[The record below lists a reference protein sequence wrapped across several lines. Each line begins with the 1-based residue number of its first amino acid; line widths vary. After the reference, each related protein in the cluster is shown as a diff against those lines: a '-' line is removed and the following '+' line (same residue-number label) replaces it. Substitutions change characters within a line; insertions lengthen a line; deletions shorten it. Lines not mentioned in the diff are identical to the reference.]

1 MSTEIELKLLIPQF
15 GLNSFKQNL
24 LKNAPHFH
32 QQAFLGNTYYDTA
45 DKFFAQHQMGLRVRK
60 ENQQFTLTLK
70 TKGEALGGLHIRPEY
85 NLAQQNETP
94 DLAQLVENYD
104 LDPSWKTLSLQPIF
118 ATDFVRETFLI
129 RPESS
134 SETPK
139 IQETAEIEVALD
151 QGKILAGDKQAEISE
166 VEFELKQG
174 KVADLLD
181 YVRSLPLENGVRL
194 SAISKAQRGYALAEN
209 HQPKAQNWLDKWRDF
224 LDFAQSAGNFSQK
237 LTALFQL
244 EQGLIEETFV
254 LGQVYFAEDFLRTV
268 ERIGAFFNLY
278 HFYTENGN
286 LLENAFNQ
294 QGLSDAL
301 KTDWLALVESSQQCL
316 AECKQLIARHSETKN
331 NAEVIAQL
339 FDLLQSAFYLQRML
353 NLISLTYVEE
363 NEAVN
368 LENWEMNNG

>member
-15 GLNSFKQNL
+15 GLNLFKQNL

-85 NLAQQNETP
+85 NLPQKNETP

-104 LDPSWKTLSLQPIF
+104 LDPSWKALSLQPIF
-118 ATDFVRETFLI
+118 ATDFARETFLI
-129 RPESS
+129 RPEFS

-139 IQETAEIEVALD
+139 TQETVEIEVALD
-151 QGKILAGDKQAEISE
+151 QGKILARDKEVEISE

-174 KVADLLD
+174 KVADLLN

-194 SAISKAQRGYALAEN
+194 SAISKAQRGYALVEN

-224 LDFAQSAGNFSQK
+224 LDFAQSAGNFSEK

-244 EQGLIEETFV
+244 EQGLIEETFA
-254 LGQVYFAEDFLRTV
+254 LGQAYFAEDFLRTV

-301 KTDWLALVESSQQCL
+301 KTDWWALVESSQQCL
-316 AECKQLIARHSETKN
+316 AECKQLIALHSETKN

-363 NEAVN
+363 NDAAN

>member
-24 LKNAPHFH
+24 LKNTPHFH

-85 NLAQQNETP
+85 NLPQQNETP

-104 LDPSWKTLSLQPIF
+104 LDPCWKTLALQPIF
-118 ATDFVRETFLI
+118 ATDFARETFLI
-129 RPESS
+129 RPEFSP
-134 SETPK
+134 EPV
-139 IQETAEIEVALD
+139 EIEVALD
-151 QGKILAGDKQAEISE
+151 QGKILACDKEVEISE

-237 LTALFQL
+237 LIALFQL
-244 EQGLIEETFV
+244 EQGLIEETFA
-254 LGQVYFAEDFLRTV
+254 LGKTYFAEDFLRTV

-331 NAEVIAQL
+331 NADVIAQL
-339 FDLLQSAFYLQRML
+339 FDLLQSVFYLQRML

-363 NEAVN
+363 NEVAN
-368 LENWEMNNG
+368 LENWEINNG